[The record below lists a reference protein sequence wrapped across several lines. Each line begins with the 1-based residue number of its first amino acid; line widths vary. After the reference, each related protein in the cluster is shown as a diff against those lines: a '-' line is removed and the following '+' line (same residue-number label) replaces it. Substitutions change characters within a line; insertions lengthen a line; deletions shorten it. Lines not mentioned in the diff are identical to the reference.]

1 MVMDNMSA
9 SAFFML
15 FIYVFKHKHILMWK
29 RNKAKTTIIL
39 NSKIPQ
45 LTVNT
50 LKQQL
55 TITT

>member
-1 MVMDNMSA
+1 MDNMSA